1 MWLTVYSRDNGDM
14 SKKKEVW
21 SIYGK
26 NKFYLYT
33 VKRSL
38 QVYGYFK

>member
-1 MWLTVYSRDNGDM
+1 MWLKVYSRDNGDM
-14 SKKKEVW
+14 SNKKEVW

-33 VKRSL
+33 VKRSPKA
-38 QVYGYFK
+38 YGYLK